1 MATTVLKEPQPTDA
15 EKYLAMLDAVSAKV
29 YMIQATP
36 GSQAEFPE
44 FVELRKYAEKLA

>member
-15 EKYLAMLDAVSAKV
+15 EKFLALLDTVAAKA

-44 FVELRKYAEKLA
+44 FVELRKYAEKMA